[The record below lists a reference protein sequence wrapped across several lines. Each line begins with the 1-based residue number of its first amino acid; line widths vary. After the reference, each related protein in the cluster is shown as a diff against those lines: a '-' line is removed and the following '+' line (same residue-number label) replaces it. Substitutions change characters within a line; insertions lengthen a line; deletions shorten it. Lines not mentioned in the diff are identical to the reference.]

1 MKVLHILRTE
11 PDASVKTFMET
22 ISAKEESKVTP
33 LYNKDMDWSGLVDD
47 ILAYDKVI
55 SWW

>member
-11 PDASVKTFMET
+11 PDESVKTFMET

-33 LYNKDMDWSGLVDD
+33 LYNEDVDWSSLADD

>member
-11 PDASVKTFMET
+11 PDESVKTFMET
-22 ISAKEESKVTP
+22 ISAKVESKVTP
-33 LYNKDMDWSGLVDD
+33 LYNGDVDWSGLVDD

>member
-11 PDASVKTFMET
+11 PDESVKTFMET

-33 LYNKDMDWSGLVDD
+33 LYNEDVDWSGLVDD

>member
-11 PDASVKTFMET
+11 PDESVKKFMET
-22 ISAKEESKVTP
+22 ISAKKDSKVTP
-33 LYNKDMDWSGLVDD
+33 LYNKDVDWSGLVDD
-47 ILAYDKVI
+47 ILTYDKVI